1 MLALQCAARCE
12 TPDLV
17 AVDLKSGEATVVV
30 AGGTR
35 GWYLAGGTL
44 VYKTTDKALF
54 AVAFDPATLAVKSE
68 PVPVLSTVTSSGT
81 YGIWMAVSSKSGSM
95 IYLRAA
101 GSAQSTLVG
110 VDRSGTERTVLA
122 RPDRYGGPRWSP
134 DGKRVATYT
143 VGPIAH
149 VWVHDLAADTST
161 ELTQG
166 KLHIRPAWSLDGTQ
180 LVYSTDSAIM
190 VTPAEA

>member
-35 GWYLAGGTL
+35 GWYLEGGTL
-44 VYKTTDKALF
+44 VYGTTDKALF

-166 KLHIRPAWSLDGTQ
+166 KLESPRVFRR
-180 LVYSTDSAIM
+180 LV
-190 VTPAEA
+190 